1 MIGFLILHGVVTL
14 ACFILAIVGIREDR
28 KRR

>member
-1 MIGFLILHGVVTL
+1 MTGFLILHGVVML
-14 ACFILAIVGIREDR
+14 VCFILAIIGIREDR